1 MQDYRFHL
9 QKYRMG
15 SKTTCP
21 KCGHKRCFAHYVDE
35 EQEIQFPDNV
45 GLCDHV
51 NSCGYDYTPKDFFR
65 DNPTETERL
74 AKPLESRQWSSP
86 PQRQAVPQEPSYIS
100 ADIVEKSLGH
110 YDINPLFRYLCSVL
124 GKPQTERLFEIYKV
138 GTSKKW
144 NGATV
149 YWQTDINGRVRTG
162 KVMSYDA
169 KTGHRIKEP
178 RAYVSWAH
186 REIRLPDFNLRQCFF
201 GEHLLAEHPSHHVM
215 IVESEKTA
223 IIAAHFMPQYIW
235 LATGGMNGCFNRDTV
250 EVLRGREVTLMPDLG
265 ATERW
270 KEKLPM
276 LSSVCKSVSVSDMLE
291 RIATDEQRS
300 HGLDIADFLLMQETK
315 QMILAK
321 MIQRN
326 PSIQLLIDKL
336 QLELVED
343 E

>member
-1 MQDYRFHL
+1 MNDYQFHL

-21 KCGHKRCFAHYVDE
+21 KCGRKKCFVRYIDE
-35 EQEIQFPDNV
+35 EQDITFPDTV
-45 GLCDHV
+45 GRCDHV
-51 NSCGYDYTPKDFFR
+51 NSCGYHYTPKDFFR
-65 DNPTETERL
+65 DNPTKTERF
-74 AKPLESRQWSSP
+74 ASSFENRQRDGPSLRP
-86 PQRQAVPQEPSYIS
+86 VTPQEPSYIS
-100 ADIVEKSLGH
+100 TDIVEKSLGH
-110 YDINPLFRYLCSVL
+110 YDINPLFLYLCNVL
-124 GKPQTERLFEIYKV
+124 GKAETDRLFKMYKV

-144 NGATV
+144 GGAAV
-149 YWQTDINGRVRTG
+149 YWQTDIKGRVRTG
-162 KVMSYDA
+162 KVMNYDP

-178 RAYVSWAH
+178 QAYVSWAH
-186 REIRLPDFNLRQCFF
+186 KEIRLPDFNLCQCFF
-201 GEHLLAEHPSHHVM
+201 GEHLLAEYPSKHVM

-223 IIAAHFMPQYIW
+223 IIATHFMPQYIW
-235 LATGGMNGCFNRDTV
+235 LATGGMNGCFNREAV

-265 ATERW
+265 ATAKW

-276 LSSVCKSVSVSDMLE
+276 LSIVCKNVSVSDMLE
-291 RIATDEQRS
+291 RIATDEQRN
-300 HGLDIADFLLMQETK
+300 HGLDIADFLLMQEAK

-326 PSIQLLIDKL
+326 PALQILIDKL